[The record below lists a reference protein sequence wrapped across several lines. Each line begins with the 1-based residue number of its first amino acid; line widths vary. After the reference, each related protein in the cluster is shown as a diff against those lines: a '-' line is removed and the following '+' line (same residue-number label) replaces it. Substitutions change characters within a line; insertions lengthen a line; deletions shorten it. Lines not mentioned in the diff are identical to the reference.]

1 MTDTTAA
8 VIASA
13 DEPQTEGLTARV
25 AEFAAG
31 LRYNDL
37 PPAVVD
43 QLKRCV
49 LDTLGCGLFGST
61 LLWGR
66 LVTELVAGSGSR
78 EVATLWG
85 TDVRSSPADAALAN
99 GTYAHAFEYDEGH
112 TASFFHPGSATL
124 PAVLGTAEQLGR
136 VDGRAALTALA
147 AGYETGIRIGVAL
160 GYGSSWRGFHQQG
173 IVGSFCAAVGAGQVL
188 SLEPERMLHAIGT
201 AGSLGGG
208 LMSAQFGAMVKR
220 FHAGRAAQAGVY
232 GATLASRGFTGTMD
246 VLESNTGGFLSTMS
260 ETPNPAVILDGLG
273 SQWETEKVGFKVYPA
288 VGASQTSISALTE
301 LMREHRLRPEDIAKV
316 QVRGNRHLVVHAFW
330 EYEPSGVT
338 AAQINLPYLLTALI
352 HEGQVFV
359 DQFSE
364 DRINNPDYVAYSR
377 RITAVIDPVLDKNPP
392 HLRNHVIVE
401 VTLADGRVLISEVP
415 VRHGSEADPL
425 SNDEVE
431 DKFRRLAT
439 RVLPEGAVDE
449 ITAAVGELERLDDVA
464 DLGALLRSRR
474 PL

>member
-8 VIASA
+8 VAAAVDERPEGMSSA
-13 DEPQTEGLTARV
+13 LAR
-25 AEFAAG
+25 FAAE
-31 LRYNDL
+31 LTFADL
-37 PPAVVD
+37 PDAVVR

-61 LLWGR
+61 LPWGR
-66 LVTELVAGSGSR
+66 LVTELVADAGSR

-124 PAVLGTAEQLGR
+124 PAVLGIAEQLGQ
-136 VDGRAALTALA
+136 VDGQRALTALA
-147 AGYETGIRIGVAL
+147 AGYETGIRVGMAL

-173 IVGSFCAAVGAGQVL
+173 IVGTFCAAAGAGQL
-188 SLEPERMLHAIGT
+188 LGLEPSRMLHGIGA
-201 AGSLGGG
+201 AGSQGGG

-232 GATLASRGFTGTMD
+232 SALLASRGFTGTVD
-246 VLESNTGGFLSTMS
+246 ILESPTGGFLTTMS
-260 ETPNPAVILDGLG
+260 EAPDASLLLAELG
-273 SQWETEKVGFKVYPA
+273 SRWETEKVGFKVYPA
-288 VGASQTSISALTE
+288 VGASHTSIWALGE
-301 LMREHRLRPEDIAKV
+301 LMREHSLRPEDITKV
-316 QVRGNRHLVVHAFW
+316 VVRGNKHLVVHAFW
-330 EYEPSGVT
+330 EYEPNGVT
-338 AAQINLPYLLTALI
+338 AAQINLPYLLTVLI
-352 HEGQVFV
+352 HEGEVFV

-401 VTLADGRVLISEVP
+401 VTLADGRQLTAEVP
-415 VRHGSEADPL
+415 VRHGSETDPL
-425 SNDEVE
+425 TDAEVH

-439 RVLPEGAVDE
+439 RVLPVSAADE
-449 ITAAVGELERLDDVA
+449 IIAAVTDLERLDDLA
-464 DLGALLRSRR
+464 ELGALLRARR
-474 PL
+474 AK